1 MIPRLPALLVLATLG
16 PTSPPAGADAWG
28 GPDGVASPGSTQT
41 LAADARPVARVERLA
56 YAMGTRVHVVI
67 EATDSGGA
75 SAAAEAAL
83 REIERMDAL
92 LSTWDDASA
101 VGRVNRAA
109 VGAAERPGR
118 ELFELVAEAVDWA
131 ERTGGAFDPRVGALV
146 DAWDLR
152 GEGRR
157 PTPEALREAVRASG
171 PGAFDLDRTAGTVTR
186 LEPAAWLDTGAFG
199 KGAALRAVG
208 RLLEEAGVHRAL
220 VDLGGQLLV
229 VDPREDAPRMVDV
242 AHPARRDS
250 AVARLRLSGVSA
262 ATTGAS
268 ERWVEVDGARVGH
281 VLDPRTGLPVPAWG
295 SVTVVSPDPLV
306 ADLLSTALFVLGP
319 DAGLAWAHARTS
331 VGVLFLEE
339 EEGGVHARWN
349 PAMSRWLARPPGRA
363 ATPTP

>member
-1 MIPRLPALLVLATLG
+1 MIPRLPALLVLTTLG
-16 PTSPPAGADAWG
+16 PTFPPPGADAWDH
-28 GPDGVASPGSTQT
+28 PDGVAGPGSTPT
-41 LAADARPVARVERLA
+41 LATDARPGARVERLA
-56 YAMGTRVHVVI
+56 YAMGTRVHVVV
-67 EATDSGGA
+67 EAADSGGA

-92 LSTWDDASA
+92 LSTWDAASA
-101 VGRVNRAA
+101 IGRVNGAA
-109 VGAAERPGR
+109 VGAAERPGP
-118 ELFELVAEAVDWA
+118 ELFGLVAEAVDWA

-157 PTPEALREAVRASG
+157 PTPEALRAALRASG
-171 PGAFDLDRTAGTVTR
+171 AGAFDLDRVAGTVTR

-199 KGAALRAVG
+199 KGAALRAGG

-229 VDPREDAPRMVDV
+229 VDPRGDAPRMVEV

-250 AVARLRLSGVSA
+250 AVARVRLSGASA
-262 ATTGAS
+262 ATTGTS
-268 ERWVEVDGARVGH
+268 ERWVEVDGARLGH

-306 ADLLSTALFVLGP
+306 ADVLSTALFVLGP
-319 DAGLAWAHARTS
+319 EAGLAWAHDRTG

-339 EEGGVHARWN
+339 GDGGVHARWN
-349 PAMSRWLARPPGRA
+349 PAMSRWLARAPVGPRPPN
-363 ATPTP
+363 P